1 MERHWRKYS
10 ALVLLTDGTWMD
22 FDSSVSTPIN
32 WPEQDIRRDYINEDV
47 ADILCQHDVEDEQ
60 IVYEVVVL
68 H

>member
-32 WPEQDIRRDYINEDV
+32 WPEQDIQRDYINEDM

-60 IVYEVVVL
+60 IVYEVAVL